1 MRNSN
6 HSIPLLSRLQ
16 EHCLDATSYSFSNH
30 YGQHIDTRCAHENTP
45 SSKFAI
51 KAIVPVDVGKHPI
64 VVAIPVSI

>member
-6 HSIPLLSRLQ
+6 HSIPLLSRHQ
-16 EHCLDATSYSFSNH
+16 EHFLDATNYSFSTR
-30 YGQHIDTRCAHENTP
+30 YGQHVDTTCAQENTP